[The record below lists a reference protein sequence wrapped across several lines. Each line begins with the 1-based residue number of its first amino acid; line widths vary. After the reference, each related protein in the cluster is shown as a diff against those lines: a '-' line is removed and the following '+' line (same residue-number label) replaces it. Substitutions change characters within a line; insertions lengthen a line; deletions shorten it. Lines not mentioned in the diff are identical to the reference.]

1 VRGFGRGRLTLAT
14 VFVCACASSSRD
26 AGAQTAE
33 EVASAEELFAEG
45 SALVRSGRY
54 DDGCPRLERAQKL
67 VRGIG
72 VTLYVGACYEQR
84 GQLLRA
90 WEEFKAAEEM
100 AAARGDSRLGV
111 ARDRREKVWPR
122 LAKLEIVVPTASDA
136 ADLVVTDDDVA
147 VPRDAWS
154 SERPV
159 EPRAHRIRATAKGRE
174 PWELSIEARAG
185 SVVTLEVPPPRP
197 VAAAPAAPSSSS
209 ETTAPTAA
217 PAVAVAPYPPPRRD
231 SRPAALA
238 PLPAVA
244 IAALG
249 VSAIGFGV
257 GIGFGLD
264 AKSKMDTSNASGH
277 CQPNDRCDPTGLSLR
292 SNALTSATF
301 STAGFVVGAACLAGG
316 LVVYLTTTRREPVVA
331 VVPRAEEGG
340 ASLLIRRPW

>member
-1 VRGFGRGRLTLAT
+1 MSGLGRGRVTLAT
-14 VFVCACASSSRD
+14 LAVCACASWSRD
-26 AGAQTAE
+26 GGAQTAE
-33 EVASAEELFAEG
+33 EVASAEKLFAEG

-72 VTLYVGACYEQR
+72 VTLYVGACREQR
-84 GQLLRA
+84 GELLRA

-100 AAARGDSRLGV
+100 AAARGDSRLAV

-147 VPRDAWS
+147 VPRAAWS

-185 SVVTLEVPPPRP
+185 SAVTVEVPPPKP
-197 VAAAPAAPSSSS
+197 VAVAPPAPSSS
-209 ETTAPTAA
+209 ETTAPTLA
-217 PAVAVAPYPPPRRD
+217 PAVAVAASPPPRRD
-231 SRPAALA
+231 SRPAGPA
-238 PLPAVA
+238 PLPALAV
-244 IAALG
+244 AALG
-249 VSAIGFGV
+249 VGAIGFGV

-264 AKSKMDTSNASGH
+264 AKSKMDASNASGH
-277 CQPNDRCDPTGLSLR
+277 CQPDDHCDPTGLSLR
-292 SNALTSATF
+292 SNAMTSATF
-301 STAGFVVGAACLAGG
+301 STAGFVVGGACLAGG
-316 LVVYLTTTRREPVVA
+316 LVLYLTTTRREPVVA

-340 ASLLIRRPW
+340 ASLLVRRAW